1 MTNAEK
7 YPNTKDA
14 LEAYRKWRKNA
25 AIGNGIPFD
34 YWLGC
39 EYVESE
45 PPTLLEAAENL
56 IIGFV
61 NTWSEGWS
69 SMECLENL
77 RKAVKREKQKPIRNC
92 DRYKTGEKAQEA
104 FNSICRTHGVCSECQ
119 VRAIRKCCGDENTQ
133 CQFLWLY
140 AEAEAKKE
148 EKNADA

>member
-7 YPNTKDA
+7 YPNTQGA
-14 LEAYRKWRKNA
+14 LEAWRMYGDRGGDK
-25 AIGNGIPFD
+25 PFD
-34 YWLGC
+34 LWLSLSADIAP
-39 EYVESE
+39 E
-45 PPTLLEAAENL
+45 PTLLEAAEKL

-77 RKAVKREKQKPIRNC
+77 RKAVKREKNKPIRNC

-104 FNSICRTHGVCSECQ
+104 FNSICRTHGICNECQ

-140 AEAEAKKE
+140 AEAAKE
-148 EKNADA
+148 EQKNVDA

>member
-7 YPNTKDA
+7 YPNTQGA
-14 LEAYRKWRKNA
+14 LEAWRMYGDGGGDK
-25 AIGNGIPFD
+25 PFD
-34 YWLGC
+34 LWLSLSADIAP
-39 EYVESE
+39 E
-45 PPTLLEAAENL
+45 PTLLEAAEKL

>member
-7 YPNTKDA
+7 YPNTQGA
-14 LEAYRKWRKNA
+14 LEAWRMYGDRGGDK
-25 AIGNGIPFD
+25 PFD
-34 YWLGC
+34 LWLSLNA
-39 EYVESE
+39 VIE
-45 PPTLLEAAENL
+45 PTSTLLEAA
-56 IIGFV
+56 
-61 NTWSEGWS
+61 
-69 SMECLENL
+69 
-77 RKAVKREKQKPIRNC
+77 KAVIENCYYRHLDQVTVNKTYKRLLDAILCEKKKPIRNC
-92 DRYKTGEKAQEA
+92 DRYRTGEKAQEA